1 MPDATPRD
9 VRRYLA
15 EALGTFALVAIGP
28 GAAMVAAKTGAYGHS
43 GVALAFGLAVT
54 IIVAASG
61 HLGGAHVNPA
71 VTIGLWSVRR
81 FPARELVPY
90 VLAQCVGAI
99 AASLLLRWLLGPVG
113 GLGATT
119 PAVTIDRAFV
129 IEAGYTGLLG
139 FVIMAV
145 ATDRRVPATV
155 PPFAL
160 GATVFAGAL
169 VTGPLTGG
177 SFNPA
182 RSLGPAVAG
191 GGWTAH
197 WLYWLAPIVG
207 MVAGMHLYD
216 ALRTTSP
223 AAVAAEVPKAVT
235 IGVEGP
241 LDAAAVA
248 GAERTVPGHAP

>member
-1 MPDATPRD
+1 MPDGTAATGRD
-9 VRRYLA
+9 GRRCVA
-15 EALGTFALVAIGP
+15 EALGTFALVATGP
-28 GAAMVAAKTGAYGHS
+28 GAAMVAARTQAFGHA

-54 IIVAASG
+54 LIVAGSG

-71 VTIGLWSVRR
+71 VTVGLWSVRR
-81 FPARELVPY
+81 FPGREVLPY

-113 GLGATT
+113 GLGATVPT
-119 PAVTIDRAFV
+119 VSVDRAFV

-139 FVIMAV
+139 FVIMSV
-145 ATDRRVPATV
+145 ATDQRVPSTV

-182 RSLGPAVAG
+182 RTLGPAVAG
-191 GGWTAH
+191 GGWDAH
-197 WLYWLAPIVG
+197 WLYWVAPILGMCVG
-207 MVAGMHLYD
+207 TRLYD
-216 ALRTTSP
+216 VLRATSP
-223 AAVAAEVPKAVT
+223 ASVAAEVPKGVRV
-235 IGVEGP
+235 GVEGP
-241 LDAAAVA
+241 IGEVHSRR
-248 GAERTVPGHAP
+248 G